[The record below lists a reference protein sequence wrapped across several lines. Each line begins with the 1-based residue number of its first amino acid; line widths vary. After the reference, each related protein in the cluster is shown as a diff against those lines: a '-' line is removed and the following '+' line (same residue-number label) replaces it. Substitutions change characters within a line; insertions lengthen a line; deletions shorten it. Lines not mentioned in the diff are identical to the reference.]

1 MTDSRCPFCRIAA
14 GDLPATIV
22 YRDADLIAFHDINPQ
37 APTHILVIPTRHIA
51 SAAALTESDRDLAG
65 RLLIAAARIAE
76 QQGLQAGYR
85 LVTNIGRQAGQAVD
99 HLHIHI
105 LGGRRMSWPP
115 G

>member
-1 MTDSRCPFCRIAA
+1 MSRCLFCRIAA

>member
-1 MTDSRCPFCRIAA
+1 MSQCLFCRIAE
-14 GDLPATIV
+14 GSLPAQIV
-22 YRDADLIAFHDINPQ
+22 HREDGIVAFRDVAPQ

-51 SAAALTESDRDLAG
+51 SAAALTDADRELAG

-76 QQGLQAGYR
+76 QAGLQAGYR
-85 LVTNIGRQAGQAVD
+85 LVTNIGQHGGQSVD
-99 HLHIHI
+99 HLHLHI